1 MDKEKARAALA
12 EALQPYRAKSYA
24 ALRDLIGQTD
34 VYQIANPDGS
44 DFQIEIEAFWDGKP
58 DGDIRV
64 MGGVDDGGFRSAFS
78 PLSDD
83 FVVAPDGSF
92 VGE

>member
-1 MDKEKARAALA
+1 MDKEKARAVLA

-24 ALRDLIGQTD
+24 ALRDFIGEID

-44 DFQIEIEAFWDGKP
+44 DFQIEIQAIWDGNP
-58 DGDIRV
+58 DSEIRV
-64 MGGVDDGGFRSAFS
+64 LGCIDDGGWSAFS

-83 FVVAPDGSF
+83 FVMAPDGSF

>member
-1 MDKEKARAALA
+1 MDKEKACAVLA
-12 EALQPYRAKSYA
+12 QALQPYRAKSYA

-44 DFQIEIEAFWDGKP
+44 DFQIEIEAFWDGTP

-64 MGGVDDGGFRSAFS
+64 MGGIDDGGWSAFA

>member
-1 MDKEKARAALA
+1 MDKERARAVLA
-12 EALQPYRAKSYA
+12 EALQPYRAKSHA

-34 VYQIANPDGS
+34 VFQIANPDGS

-64 MGGVDDGGFRSAFS
+64 MGGVDDGGWSAFS

-83 FVVAPDGSF
+83 FVMAPDGSF

>member
-1 MDKEKARAALA
+1 MDKEKARAVLA

-24 ALRDLIGQTD
+24 ALRDLIGETD
-34 VYQIANPDGS
+34 VYQIANPDGP

-58 DGDIRV
+58 DGNIRV
-64 MGGVDDGGFRSAFS
+64 MGGVDDGGWSAFS
-78 PLSDD
+78 PLCDR
-83 FVVAPDGSF
+83 FAVAPDGSI

>member
-1 MDKEKARAALA
+1 MDKEKARAVLA
-12 EALQPYRAKSYA
+12 EALRPYRAKSYA
-24 ALRDLIGQTD
+24 ALRDLIGQVD

-44 DFQIEIEAFWDGKP
+44 DFQIEIEAFWDDKP

-64 MGGVDDGGFRSAFS
+64 MGGVDDGGWRAFL
-78 PLSDD
+78 PLIDD
-83 FVVAPDGSF
+83 FIMAPDGSF